1 MNDQKNRNGNGEDR
15 TEETP
20 AEEAAAEGPADDIRD
35 ASPAEAEP
43 AGEEE
48 APESDVP
55 ESDVSKSDAPPTYE
69 ELLSDVASLK
79 DQLLRAL
86 AETENVRRRAERDK
100 ADLSK
105 YAVANFAR
113 EVLGV
118 ADNLR
123 RAVEAVDKDT
133 VEGNEDLRNLHV
145 GIEMTQKA
153 LEASYE
159 RFGIKP
165 IEAMGEKFN
174 HNFHQAM
181 FEVEDPERPE
191 GVVVQEIQT
200 GYMIHDRLL
209 RPAMVGVSKGGPKPE
224 AGPEPA
230 GEEPDGGG
238 DAEGPPADHEEQ
250 AGAAD
255 REGAKEDAGKEP

>member
-1 MNDQKNRNGNGEDR
+1 MNDQENRNGNGGDR
-15 TEETP
+15 P
-20 AEEAAAEGPADDIRD
+20 EEAAAEGPADDAQD
-35 ASPAEAEP
+35 AAPAEAEP

-48 APESDVP
+48 APG
-55 ESDVSKSDAPPTYE
+55 SDAPPTYE

-123 RAVEAVDKDT
+123 RAVDAVDRDA
-133 VEGNEDLRNLHV
+133 VEGNEDLKNLHV

-165 IEAMGEKFN
+165 IEAMGERFD

-181 FEVEDPERPE
+181 FEVEDSDRPE

-224 AGPEPA
+224 AEPEAA
-230 GEEPDGGG
+230 GDEPD
-238 DAEGPPADHEEQ
+238 ATADTE
-250 AGAAD
+250 GAAD
-255 REGAKEDAGKEP
+255 AASADEES

>member
-1 MNDQKNRNGNGEDR
+1 MNDQKNRNGNGGAPA
-15 TEETP
+15 EETP
-20 AEEAAAEGPADDIRD
+20 AEETAAEGPPDDIQD
-35 ASPAEAEP
+35 DGIQNDGPAEA
-43 AGEEE
+43 
-48 APESDVP
+48 APESDAP
-55 ESDVSKSDAPPTYE
+55 PSDAPPTYE

-123 RAVEAVDKDT
+123 RAVEAVDRDT

-153 LEASYE
+153 LEASCE

-165 IEAMGEKFN
+165 IEAMGEKFD

-181 FEVEDPERPE
+181 FEVEDPDRPE

-224 AGPEPA
+224 AAPEAPA
-230 GEEPDGGG
+230 EEPDGGDG
-238 DAEGPPADHEEQ
+238 DGKDPPADHEKQ
-250 AGAAD
+250 SGDAAGT
-255 REGAKEDAGKEP
+255 GAEEES

>member
-1 MNDQKNRNGNGEDR
+1 MNDQKNRNGNGGAPA
-15 TEETP
+15 EETP
-20 AEEAAAEGPADDIRD
+20 AEETAAEGPPDGIQNDG
-35 ASPAEAEP
+35 PAEV
-43 AGEEE
+43 
-48 APESDVP
+48 APESDAP
-55 ESDVSKSDAPPTYE
+55 PSDAPPTYE

-123 RAVEAVDKDT
+123 RAVEAVDQDT

-165 IEAMGEKFN
+165 IEAMGEKFD

-181 FEVEDPERPE
+181 FEIEDPDRPE

-224 AGPEPA
+224 AVEDEPV
-230 GEEPDGGG
+230 GDNG
-238 DAEGPPADHEEQ
+238 DAKDPPADHEKQ
-250 AGAAD
+250 SGDAAGT
-255 REGAKEDAGKEP
+255 GAEEES

>member
-1 MNDQKNRNGNGEDR
+1 MNDQKNQNGNGGDR
-15 TEETP
+15 P
-20 AEEAAAEGPADDIRD
+20 EEAAAEGPTDETGDME
-35 ASPAEAEP
+35 PAGAEP
-43 AGEEE
+43 AGEED
-48 APESDVP
+48 ASGSDVP
-55 ESDVSKSDAPPTYE
+55 GSDAPPTYE

-123 RAVEAVDKDT
+123 RAVEAVDRDT
-133 VEGNEDLRNLHV
+133 AEGNEDLKNLHV
-145 GIEMTQKA
+145 GIEMTRKA

-165 IEAMGEKFN
+165 IEAMGEKFD

-181 FEVEDPERPE
+181 FEVEDPDRPE

-224 AGPEPA
+224 AGPDAA
-230 GEEPDGGG
+230 GEEPG
-238 DAEGPPADHEEQ
+238 ATADT
-250 AGAAD
+250 
-255 REGAKEDAGKEP
+255 EGAGEAPSAGEES

>member
-1 MNDQKNRNGNGEDR
+1 MNDQKNRNGDGGAPA
-15 TEETP
+15 EETP
-20 AEEAAAEGPADDIRD
+20 AEEAAAEGPPDDIRD
-35 ASPAEAEP
+35 GGDQDSAPPEAEP
-43 AGEEE
+43 AGDEE
-48 APESDVP
+48 APE
-55 ESDVSKSDAPPTYE
+55 SDAPPTYE

-123 RAVEAVDKDT
+123 RAVEAVDKDAA
-133 VEGNEDLRNLHV
+133 EGNEDLKNLHV

-165 IEAMGEKFN
+165 IAAMGEKFD

-224 AGPEPA
+224 AGPEAAP
-230 GEEPDGGG
+230 EEPD
-238 DAEGPPADHEEQ
+238 
-250 AGAAD
+250 AAD
-255 REGAKEDAGKEP
+255 GDGAREDAKEP

>member
-1 MNDQKNRNGNGEDR
+1 MSDQKNRNGDGGAPA
-15 TEETP
+15 EETP
-20 AEEAAAEGPADDIRD
+20 AEEAAAEGPAEDIQDD
-35 ASPAEAEP
+35 APAGAAP

-48 APESDVP
+48 APEKDTP
-55 ESDVSKSDAPPTYE
+55 ESDAPPTYE

-123 RAVEAVDKDT
+123 RAVEAVDRDT
-133 VEGNEDLRNLHV
+133 VEGNEDLKNLHV

-153 LEASYE
+153 LEASCE
-159 RFGIKP
+159 QFGIKP
-165 IEAMGEKFN
+165 IEAMGEKFD

-181 FEVEDPERPE
+181 FEVEDPEQPE

-224 AGPEPA
+224 AEAEAAEEEPA
-230 GEEPDGGG
+230 
-238 DAEGPPADHEEQ
+238 
-250 AGAAD
+250 AAD
-255 REGAKEDAGKEP
+255 EEGAKEDAAEDTGDATSADKEP

>member
-1 MNDQKNRNGNGEDR
+1 MNDQKNRNGNGGDR
-15 TEETP
+15 P
-20 AEEAAAEGPADDIRD
+20 EEAAAEGPADDAQDI
-35 ASPAEAEP
+35 APAEAEP

-48 APESDVP
+48 APESDAP
-55 ESDVSKSDAPPTYE
+55 EGDAPPTYE

-123 RAVEAVDKDT
+123 RAVDAVDRDT
-133 VEGNEDLRNLHV
+133 VEGNEDLKNLHV
-145 GIEMTQKA
+145 GIEMPQKA

-159 RFGIKP
+159 RFGIRP
-165 IEAMGEKFN
+165 IEAMGERFD

-181 FEVEDPERPE
+181 FEVEDPGRPE

-224 AGPEPA
+224 AVEDEPA
-230 GEEPDGGG
+230 GDNG
-238 DAEGPPADHEEQ
+238 DAKNPPAAPPADHEEQ
-250 AGAAD
+250 PGAAGA
-255 REGAKEDAGKEP
+255 GAEEES

>member
-1 MNDQKNRNGNGEDR
+1 MNDQKNRNGNGGDR
-15 TEETP
+15 P
-20 AEEAAAEGPADDIRD
+20 EEAAAEGPADDAQD
-35 ASPAEAEP
+35 AAPAEP
-43 AGEEE
+43 AWEEG
-48 APESDVP
+48 AAESDVP
-55 ESDVSKSDAPPTYE
+55 GSDAPPTYE

-123 RAVEAVDKDT
+123 RAVEAVDRDT
-133 VEGNEDLRNLHV
+133 VEGNEDLKNLHV

-165 IEAMGEKFN
+165 IGAMGEKFD

-224 AGPEPA
+224 AEPEAVEEEPGGGEDA
-230 GEEPDGGG
+230 GEES
-238 DAEGPPADHEEQ
+238 
-250 AGAAD
+250 
-255 REGAKEDAGKEP
+255 

>member
-1 MNDQKNRNGNGEDR
+1 MNDQKNQNGNGGDR
-15 TEETP
+15 P
-20 AEEAAAEGPADDIRD
+20 EEAAAEGPPDDIRD
-35 ASPAEAEP
+35 IAPAGAEP
-43 AGEEE
+43 DGEDE
-48 APESDVP
+48 APE
-55 ESDVSKSDAPPTYE
+55 KDAPPTYE

-123 RAVEAVDKDT
+123 RAVEAVDRDT
-133 VEGNEDLRNLHV
+133 VEGNGDLKNLYV

-159 RFGIKP
+159 QFGIRP
-165 IEAMGEKFN
+165 IDAMGKKFD

-181 FEVEDPERPE
+181 FEVEDPGQPE
-191 GVVVQEIQT
+191 GVVVREIQT

-209 RPAMVGVSKGGPKPE
+209 RPAMVGVSKSGPKPEAAPKPE
-224 AGPEPA
+224 AGPEAA
-230 GEEPDGGG
+230 GEEPGGG
-238 DAEGPPADHEEQ
+238 DGSAAASPAASPAAHEKQSDAADKEGDGGE
-250 AGAAD
+250 AGAD
-255 REGAKEDAGKEP
+255 KEP

>member
-1 MNDQKNRNGNGEDR
+1 MNDQKNRNGNGVD
-15 TEETP
+15 P
-20 AEEAAAEGPADDIRD
+20 AEEAPAEEGAEGPPEDTRDD
-35 ASPAEAEP
+35 APAEPEP

-48 APESDVP
+48 APE
-55 ESDVSKSDAPPTYE
+55 SDAPPTYE

-123 RAVEAVDKDT
+123 RAIDAVDPNA
-133 VEGNEDLRNLHV
+133 VESNEDLRNLHV

-153 LEASYE
+153 LEATCE

-165 IEAMGEKFN
+165 IEAMGEKFD

-181 FEVEDPERPE
+181 FEVEDPDRPE

-224 AGPEPA
+224 TEPEAGPEA
-230 GEEPDGGG
+230 AAEEPDSGNQ
-238 DAEGPPADHEEQ
+238 EE
-250 AGAAD
+250 
-255 REGAKEDAGKEP
+255 AKEDTGDAAGADKEA

>member
-1 MNDQKNRNGNGEDR
+1 MNDQKNRNGNGGAPA
-15 TEETP
+15 EETP
-20 AEEAAAEGPADDIRD
+20 AEETAAEGPPDDIQDD
-35 ASPAEAEP
+35 APAEAEP
-43 AGEEE
+43 AGEEA
-48 APESDVP
+48 APGSDAP
-55 ESDVSKSDAPPTYE
+55 GSDAPPTYE

-100 ADLSK
+100 SDLSK

-123 RAVEAVDKDT
+123 RAVEAVDRDT
-133 VEGNEDLRNLHV
+133 VEGNEDLKNLHV

-165 IEAMGEKFN
+165 IGAMGEKFD

-181 FEVEDPERPE
+181 FEVEDPDRPE

-224 AGPEPA
+224 AGPAAA
-230 GEEPDGGG
+230 GEE
-238 DAEGPPADHEEQ
+238 AD
-250 AGAAD
+250 GAAD
-255 REGAKEDAGKEP
+255 TEGAGEES

>member
-1 MNDQKNRNGNGEDR
+1 MNDQKNQNGNGGDH
-15 TEETP
+15 P
-20 AEEAAAEGPADDIRD
+20 EEAAAEGPPDDIQD
-35 ASPAEAEP
+35 DGNQDSAPTGAEP
-43 AGEEE
+43 AGEDA
-48 APESDVP
+48 APESDAP
-55 ESDVSKSDAPPTYE
+55 TESDAPPTYE

-123 RAVEAVDKDT
+123 RAVEAVDRDT
-133 VEGNEDLRNLHV
+133 VEGNEDLKNLHV

-153 LEASYE
+153 LEASCE
-159 RFGIKP
+159 QFGIKP
-165 IEAMGEKFN
+165 IGAMGKKFD

-181 FEVEDPERPE
+181 FEIEDPEQPE

-209 RPAMVGVSKGGPKPE
+209 RPAMVGVSKSGPKPE
-224 AGPEPA
+224 TEPEAEAEAAEEEPA
-230 GEEPDGGG
+230 
-238 DAEGPPADHEEQ
+238 
-250 AGAAD
+250 AAD
-255 REGAKEDAGKEP
+255 EEGAKEDAAEDTGDATSADKEP

>member
-1 MNDQKNRNGNGEDR
+1 MNDQKNRNGNGGAPA
-15 TEETP
+15 EETP
-20 AEEAAAEGPADDIRD
+20 AEEAAAEGPPNDIQDGGIQDD
-35 ASPAEAEP
+35 APPEAAP

-48 APESDVP
+48 APESNVP
-55 ESDVSKSDAPPTYE
+55 ESDAPPTYE

-123 RAVEAVDKDT
+123 RAVEAVDKET
-133 VEGNEDLRNLHV
+133 VEGNEDLKKLHV

-153 LEASYE
+153 LEATCE

-165 IEAMGEKFN
+165 IEAMGEKFD

-181 FEVEDPERPE
+181 FEVEDPDQPE

-224 AGPEPA
+224 AAPEAA
-230 GEEPDGGG
+230 GEEPGGG
-238 DAEGPPADHEEQ
+238 DGAS
-250 AGAAD
+250 AG
-255 REGAKEDAGKEP
+255 KEDASDAAGADKEP

>member
-1 MNDQKNRNGNGEDR
+1 MNDQKNRNGNGGDRPED
-15 TEETP
+15 
-20 AEEAAAEGPADDIRD
+20 AAAEGPPEDVGDTA
-35 ASPAEAEP
+35 PAEVEP
-43 AGEEE
+43 ETADEEE
-48 APESDVP
+48 APG
-55 ESDVSKSDAPPTYE
+55 SDAPPTYE

-123 RAVEAVDKDT
+123 RAVEAVDRDT
-133 VEGNEDLRNLHV
+133 VEGSEDLKNLHV

-165 IEAMGEKFN
+165 IEAMGEKFD

-181 FEVEDPERPE
+181 FEIEDPDRPE

-224 AGPEPA
+224 AVEDEPA
-230 GEEPDGGG
+230 GDNE
-238 DAEGPPADHEEQ
+238 DAKDLPADHEKQ
-250 AGAAD
+250 SGDAAGT
-255 REGAKEDAGKEP
+255 GAEEES

>member
-1 MNDQKNRNGNGEDR
+1 MSDQKNRNGDGGAPA
-15 TEETP
+15 EETP
-20 AEEAAAEGPADDIRD
+20 AEEAAAEGPAEDIQDD
-35 ASPAEAEP
+35 APAGAEP

-48 APESDVP
+48 APEKDTP
-55 ESDVSKSDAPPTYE
+55 ESDAPPTYE

-123 RAVEAVDKDT
+123 RAVEAVDRDT
-133 VEGNEDLRNLHV
+133 VEGNEDLKNLHV

-153 LEASYE
+153 LEASCE

-165 IEAMGEKFN
+165 IDAMGKKFD

-181 FEVEDPERPE
+181 FEVEDPEQPE
-191 GVVVQEIQT
+191 GVVVQEIQA

-224 AGPEPA
+224 TEPEAEAEAAEEEPA
-230 GEEPDGGG
+230 
-238 DAEGPPADHEEQ
+238 
-250 AGAAD
+250 AAD
-255 REGAKEDAGKEP
+255 EEGAKEDAAEDTGDATSADKEP

>member
-1 MNDQKNRNGNGEDR
+1 MPEKD
-15 TEETP
+15 
-20 AEEAAAEGPADDIRD
+20 
-35 ASPAEAEP
+35 
-43 AGEEE
+43 
-48 APESDVP
+48 APE
-55 ESDVSKSDAPPTYE
+55 SDAPPTYE

-123 RAVEAVDKDT
+123 RAIDAVDPNA
-133 VEGNEDLRNLHV
+133 VEGNEDLKNLHV

-165 IEAMGEKFN
+165 IEAMGEKFD

-181 FEVEDPERPE
+181 FEVEDPDRPE

-224 AGPEPA
+224 AAREA
-230 GEEPDGGG
+230 AEEEP
-238 DAEGPPADHEEQ
+238 
-250 AGAAD
+250 GAAD
-255 REGAKEDAGKEP
+255 EEGAKEGAAEDTGGAAGADKEA

>member
-15 TEETP
+15 AEEAP
-20 AEEAAAEGPADDIRD
+20 AEEGAEGPTDDIRD
-35 ASPAEAEP
+35 DAPAEAEP

-48 APESDVP
+48 APESDAP
-55 ESDVSKSDAPPTYE
+55 GSDVHESDAPPTYE

-123 RAVEAVDKDT
+123 RAVDAVDEDRM
-133 VEGNEDLRNLHV
+133 EGDEDLKNLHV

-153 LEASYE
+153 LEASCE
-159 RFGIKP
+159 RFGIRP
-165 IEAMGEKFN
+165 IEAMGEKFD

-181 FEVEDPERPE
+181 FEVEDPDQPE

-209 RPAMVGVSKGGPKPE
+209 RPSMVGVSKGGPKPE
-224 AGPEPA
+224 AEPEAA
-230 GEEPDGGG
+230 GEEPDGGDG
-238 DAEGPPADHEEQ
+238 KQSGVADE
-250 AGAAD
+250 
-255 REGAKEDAGKEP
+255 EGAKEDAGDAAGAGKEP

>member
-15 TEETP
+15 AEEAP
-20 AEEAAAEGPADDIRD
+20 AEEGAEGPPEDNQDI
-35 ASPAEAEP
+35 EP
-43 AGEEE
+43 TGEEE
-48 APESDVP
+48 APET
-55 ESDVSKSDAPPTYE
+55 DAPPTYE

-133 VEGNEDLRNLHV
+133 VEGNEDLKNLHV

-165 IEAMGEKFN
+165 IEAMGEKFD

-181 FEVEDPERPE
+181 FEVEDPDQPE

-209 RPAMVGVSKGGPKPE
+209 RPAMVGVSKGGPKPDAAPE
-224 AGPEPA
+224 AGPEA
-230 GEEPDGGG
+230 AQEEP
-238 DAEGPPADHEEQ
+238 
-250 AGAAD
+250 GAAD
-255 REGAKEDAGKEP
+255 EEGAKEGAKEGAAEDTGDAAGTGKES

>member
-1 MNDQKNRNGNGEDR
+1 MNDQKNRNGNGGD
-15 TEETP
+15 P
-20 AEEAAAEGPADDIRD
+20 AEEAPAEKTAAEGPPEDIRD
-35 ASPAEAEP
+35 DAPAGAEP
-43 AGEEE
+43 AGEDD
-48 APESDVP
+48 APESDAP
-55 ESDVSKSDAPPTYE
+55 SSDAPPTYE

-123 RAVEAVDKDT
+123 RAVEAVDRDA
-133 VEGNEDLRNLHV
+133 VEGNEDLKNLHV
-145 GIEMTQKA
+145 GIEMTRKA

-165 IEAMGEKFN
+165 IEAMGEKFD

-209 RPAMVGVSKGGPKPE
+209 RPAMVGVSKGGPKPAAAPE
-224 AGPEPA
+224 AA
-230 GEEPDGGG
+230 GEEPDGGDG
-238 DAEGPPADHEEQ
+238 KQSAAADEEGAGGA
-250 AGAAD
+250 AGAD
-255 REGAKEDAGKEP
+255 KEA

>member
-1 MNDQKNRNGNGEDR
+1 MNDQKNRNGNGEDPA
-15 TEETP
+15 EEAP
-20 AEEAAAEGPADDIRD
+20 AEEAAEGPPDDNRD
-35 ASPAEAEP
+35 DAPAGAEP
-43 AGEEE
+43 AGEGD
-48 APESDVP
+48 APEKDTP
-55 ESDVSKSDAPPTYE
+55 ESDAPPTYE

-123 RAVEAVDKDT
+123 RAIDAVDPNA

-145 GIEMTQKA
+145 GIEMTRKA

-165 IEAMGEKFN
+165 IEAMGEKFD

-181 FEVEDPERPE
+181 FEIEDPDQPE

-230 GEEPDGGG
+230 GEEP
-238 DAEGPPADHEEQ
+238 
-250 AGAAD
+250 GAAD
-255 REGAKEDAGKEP
+255 EEGAKEDTGGAAEADKEA

>member
-1 MNDQKNRNGNGEDR
+1 MNDQKNRNGNGGDR
-15 TEETP
+15 P
-20 AEEAAAEGPADDIRD
+20 EEAAAEGPADDAQD
-35 ASPAEAEP
+35 AAPAEP
-43 AGEEE
+43 AWEEG
-48 APESDVP
+48 AAESDAP
-55 ESDVSKSDAPPTYE
+55 GSDAPPTYE

-123 RAVEAVDKDT
+123 RAVEAVDRDT
-133 VEGNEDLRNLHV
+133 VEGNEDLKNLHV

-165 IEAMGEKFN
+165 IGAMGEKFD

-224 AGPEPA
+224 AGPEAA
-230 GEEPDGGG
+230 GEEPGAGGAG
-238 DAEGPPADHEEQ
+238 EES
-250 AGAAD
+250 
-255 REGAKEDAGKEP
+255 